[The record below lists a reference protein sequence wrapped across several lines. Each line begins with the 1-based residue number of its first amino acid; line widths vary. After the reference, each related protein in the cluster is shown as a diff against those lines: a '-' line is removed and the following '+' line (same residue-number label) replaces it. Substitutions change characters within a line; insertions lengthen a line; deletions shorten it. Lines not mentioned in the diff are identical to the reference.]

1 MTVGIIA
8 QTTTVVAVVLVVG
21 WLGRLLARLL
31 RQPTVM
37 GELAVGLLAVPILLA
52 ATNHPVL
59 NVLLPT
65 KVVANLGIL
74 GNAGLALFLVGV
86 AHELRGSLIGTR
98 FSSLSWVTVG
108 ALIPPLAS
116 GVVVAGWLLAEHNP
130 ALRGT

>member
-1 MTVGIIA
+1 MSAAIIG
-8 QTTTVVAVVLVVG
+8 QTAAVVAVVLVIG
-21 WLGRLLARLL
+21 WLGRMLARAL

-52 ATNHPVL
+52 ATNRGVL
-59 NVLLPT
+59 DALLPT

-98 FSSLSWVTVG
+98 IASLGWVTAG
-108 ALIPPLAS
+108 ALVPPLAS
-116 GVVVAGWLLAEHNP
+116 GVVLAGWLLAEHDPNQE
-130 ALRGT
+130 G